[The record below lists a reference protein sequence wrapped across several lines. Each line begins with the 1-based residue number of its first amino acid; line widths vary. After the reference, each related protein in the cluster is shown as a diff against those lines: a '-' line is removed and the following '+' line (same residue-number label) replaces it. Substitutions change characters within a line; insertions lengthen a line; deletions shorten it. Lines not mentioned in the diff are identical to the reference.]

1 MSKNI
6 GVVVTGVSGRMG
18 QMIVS
23 GILDNAQ
30 LELVGALEREG
41 HNWVGQDVGLA
52 SGGKELGI
60 KVSDDPK
67 SVLKNALAA
76 S

>member
-52 SGGKELGI
+52 SGGKKLGI

-67 SVLKNALAA
+67 S
-76 S
+76 

>member
-23 GILDNAQ
+23 GILNNAQ
-30 LELVGALEREG
+30 IELVGALEREG
-41 HNWVGQDVGLA
+41 HNWIGQDVGLA
-52 SGGKELGI
+52 SGGT
-60 KVSDDPK
+60 VSYTHLTLPTRDD
-67 SVLKNALAA
+67 V
-76 S
+76 